1 MRREALTLIGLMF
14 VGSFLMAAC
23 ESKDEKSVVVAPSV
37 AAAAPALPATPHS
50 AVGTPSAAERKD
62 GAVPVQGQVDP
73 KEQAQKR
80 DFEQKKN

>member
-23 ESKDEKSVVVAPSV
+23 ESKDEKSVVVTPPAVAIAPPATDPV
-37 AAAAPALPATPHS
+37 THAAP
-50 AVGTPSAAERKD
+50 GTTADTERK
-62 GAVPVQGQVDP
+62 GGPVQGQVDP